1 VSGVAIWRARSDDV
15 DFLLERG
22 GAEALAKEDRA
33 VGQRDRRDEIGDAR
47 EPLPAGRPARGGS
60 PQGSRS
66 GTVAL

>member
-33 VGQRDRRDEIGDAR
+33 VAQRDRRDEIGDAR
-47 EPLPAGRPARGGS
+47 EPLPAGRPARGG
-60 PQGSRS
+60 
-66 GTVAL
+66 